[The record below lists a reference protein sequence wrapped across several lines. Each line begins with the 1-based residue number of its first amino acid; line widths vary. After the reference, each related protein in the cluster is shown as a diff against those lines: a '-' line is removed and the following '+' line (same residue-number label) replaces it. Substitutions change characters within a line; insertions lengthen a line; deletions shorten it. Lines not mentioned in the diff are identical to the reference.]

1 MYIDY
6 SELNG
11 VEVLL
16 LLLSSRDGLFLWAI
30 MGFALI
36 VILLSVYLDKHDDD
50 IAKHID
56 PVDQSRNM

>member
-6 SELNG
+6 PELNG

-16 LLLSSRDGLFLWAI
+16 LPSRDGLFLWAI

-50 IAKHID
+50 IAKHIHLPD
-56 PVDQSRNM
+56 PSLNM

>member
-6 SELNG
+6 SDLNG
-11 VEVLL
+11 LEVLL
-16 LLLSSRDGLFLWAI
+16 LLLTSRDGLFLWVI
-30 MGFALI
+30 MGFALV

>member
-6 SELNG
+6 PELNG

-16 LLLSSRDGLFLWAI
+16 LPKSRWFIPWAI

-56 PVDQSRNM
+56 SLTKV

>member
-6 SELNG
+6 SDLNG
-11 VEVLL
+11 LEVLL
-16 LLLSSRDGLFLWAI
+16 LLLTSRDGLFLWVLI
-30 MGFALI
+30 GFALI